1 MKDKI
6 FQLISLGETQK
17 ALELLAS
24 AQPKDAA
31 LLQSQFANGQ
41 KQYNIGILDYAEWQ
55 KVQSKINLALLE
67 LLEKPSDQTSGHVP
81 NAPKVFISYNWDDQE
96 TALAVK
102 AALEAANC
110 VVTIDTEN
118 VQAGESIQSFIEN
131 SIRENHFI
139 VSIVSKNSLAS
150 GWVGRESTMALFAE
164 ILTDARFIPVA
175 LDHAFNDDEF
185 YLETLESINQNI
197 LKYQELSAKATQLG
211 AGGRTMQDKLNRF
224 TDLRANFD
232 NIIQKIRSINTVSI
246 AGDDFSK
253 GMSKVI
259 TRVQA
264 PSQRN

>member
-6 FQLISLGETQK
+6 LQLISFGETQK

-24 AQPKDAA
+24 AQPKDAV

-41 KQYNIGILDYAEWQ
+41 KQYNIGILDYSEWQ
-55 KVQSKINLALLE
+55 KVQTKINMRLLQ
-67 LLEKPSDQTSGHVP
+67 LLDSPADEVPSDSPAQNGRR
-81 NAPKVFISYNWDDQE
+81 VFISYNWDDQE

-102 AALEAANC
+102 EALEAAQC

-131 SIRENHFI
+131 SIKNNHFI

-150 GWVGRESTMALFAE
+150 GWVGRESTMALFAQ

-197 LKYQELSAKATQLG
+197 IKYQELAAKATQLG

-232 NIIQKIRSINTVSI
+232 NIIQQIRSVNTVSI
-246 AGDDFSK
+246 AGDAFSK
-253 GMSKVI
+253 GMSRVI
-259 TRVQA
+259 ARVQA
-264 PSQRN
+264 G